1 MRNDLVLGVT
11 VLVLGL
17 SGNAMAGVVVTSTQT
32 KLDTHQA
39 SPMMVYVEADRLK
52 VVTPENTMIFRG
64 DLNRMWVIEPQRR
77 TYMEMTPE
85 TMQMMSGQLAG
96 AGAQLGAA
104 QAQLQAQ
111 LAQMPPEQ
119 RAMMEQMLAGRGLGG
134 PPGGRGA
141 AAGPPQISF
150 SKAGGSKTI
159 AGWNCDV
166 YRKTVNGQQE
176 EEVCITPITVAG
188 LTAADFQVLNRFSTF
203 MQPILSSPMVPH
215 TDYMNWNDMNR
226 AVGFEGMPLDTTT
239 YVQGRPNLQQ
249 TVNKIDRTAIP
260 ANTFDLPPGL
270 TKQDMGGPQR

>member
-1 MRNDLVLGVT
+1 MHHDLVLGVT
-11 VLVLGL
+11 ALVLGL

-141 AAGPPQISF
+141 PAAPPQISF

-176 EEVCITPITVAG
+176 EEVCIARITAAG

-215 TDYMNWNDMNR
+215 TDYMNWSDMNR

-239 YVQGRPNLQQ
+239 YVQGRPNMQQ

-260 ANTFDLPPGL
+260 ANTFDLPPGF
-270 TKQDMGGPQR
+270 TKQDMGGPPR